1 MKLINEV
8 HVSGFVATEP
18 QQSGRGPHRFRL
30 SHGGGKKKD
39 GSSWPTQFFSVSVW
53 DDKIVPTKGQRVE
66 LWGKL
71 RQNDYTDKNGNNRD
85 SVEIVA
91 DAIQADEPAP
101 LTPDFTKS
109 GMTAA
114 RAILAPS
121 KTTTKNAHGVEVS
134 DDDIPF

>member
-1 MKLINEV
+1 MKLINEI

-53 DDKIVPTKGQRVE
+53 DDKIVPKKGQRIE

-71 RQNDYTDKNGNNRD
+71 RQNDYTDKNGNKRD

-91 DAIQADEPAP
+91 DAIQAENSEEAQ
-101 LTPDFTKS
+101 TGTNV
-109 GMTAA
+109 A
-114 RAILAPS
+114 RAILSPVKSRA
-121 KTTTKNAHGVEVS
+121 A
-134 DDDIPF
+134 DADPF